1 MLEGRG
7 GGKGPGPAPHPGLRL
22 WAEASWTPPAPTTR
36 SQGPCR
42 TSSQDSGGGP
52 APQPRHVAMLQG
64 ASGTFQSSQPQVP
77 RSQPCPE
84 STWAPD
90 APDAPL
96 QGSPSP
102 PCCCPGAQGQPLTQ
116 ASTGHLD
123 FPDETPAVQKPTWHT
138 ATRCGGSG
146 ATTGRCQVASPGHG
160 PLPLRPVCCHGYH
173 TPLPPWGSPPTPPR
187 SWQPASTAGPWV
199 QPCLTWASVS
209 SWVRSW
215 PHTPKACRSSFPE
228 AGEGEGR
235 RGVCEGR

>member
-1 MLEGRG
+1 MH
-7 GGKGPGPAPHPGLRL
+7 PTPGLQL

-36 SQGPCR
+36 SQGPYR

-52 APQPRHVAMLQG
+52 TPQPRHVAMLQG

-102 PCCCPGAQGQPLTQ
+102 PCCCPGAQGQPLTR

-123 FPDETPAVQKPTWHT
+123 FPDEAPAVQKPTWHT
-138 ATRCGGSG
+138 ATTCGGSG

-160 PLPLRPVCCHGYH
+160 PLPLRPA
-173 TPLPPWGSPPTPPR
+173 WGSGPVQLPRVPHAPPSLGQPPPPPQSR
-187 SWQPASTAGPWV
+187 QPASASGPWV

-215 PHTPKACRSSFPE
+215 PHTP
-228 AGEGEGR
+228 EGVSEQLPRGWGGR
-235 RGVCEGR
+235 GQTGCV